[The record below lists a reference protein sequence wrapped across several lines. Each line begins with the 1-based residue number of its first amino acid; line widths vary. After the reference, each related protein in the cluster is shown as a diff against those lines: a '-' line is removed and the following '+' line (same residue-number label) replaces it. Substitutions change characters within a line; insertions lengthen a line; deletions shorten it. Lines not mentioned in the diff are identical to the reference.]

1 MSGTDIYMLTDREAD
16 YYDLILMD
24 IQMPNLNGYEATKKI
39 RMLPDPI
46 KSKIPIIAMTAN
58 AFDED
63 KKNAFDAGMNEH
75 LSKPIE
81 IARLVEVLKKV
92 L

>member
-58 AFDED
+58 DED
-63 KKNAFDAGMNEH
+63 KKNALDAGMNGH
-75 LSKPIE
+75 LAKPIE
-81 IARLVEVLKKV
+81 IPKLVEMLGECF
-92 L
+92 

>member
-46 KSKIPIIAMTAN
+46 KSKKPIIAMTAN

-63 KKNAFDAGMNEH
+63 KKNAMDAGMNGH
-75 LSKPIE
+75 LAKPIE
-81 IARLVEVLKKV
+81 IPKLVEMLGEC

>member
-1 MSGTDIYMLTDREAD
+1 MLTDREAD

-63 KKNAFDAGMNEH
+63 KKNAMDAGMNGH
-75 LSKPIE
+75 LAKPIE
-81 IARLVEVLKKV
+81 IPKLVEMLGEC

>member
-63 KKNAFDAGMNEH
+63 KKNALDARMNGH
-75 LSKPIE
+75 LAKPIE
-81 IARLVEVLKKV
+81 IPKLVEMLGECF
-92 L
+92 